1 MKLSRRAVGA
11 AAAGTLVSTA
21 GCVGF
26 VTGDDSLRFSADSAE
41 ADEQVLSETGYSE
54 HRLEEQTITE
64 SFTVAGITREVDARN
79 VLAEYDKGVDV
90 GDLGSA
96 RGATF
101 AAFATP
107 QVDLLWR
114 TFNPVGEMDNREI
127 AEEFTSGY
135 DEVSIDEEVD
145 RTTLSVLGD
154 DVEVS
159 TYEAEAYLESEL
171 TEVDLH
177 IGTAEADR
185 DFVVLVGMYPKVVDE
200 SEEIHRLAEAISQ

>member
-1 MKLSRRAVGA
+1 MKLSRRALGV

-26 VTGDDSLRFSADSAE
+26 VTGDDSLRFAADRAVVDDE
-41 ADEQVLSETGYSE
+41 ALSETGYSE
-54 HRLEEQTITE
+54 YRIEEQTITE
-64 SFTVAGITREVDARN
+64 SVTVAGTTREVDARN
-79 VLAEYDKGVDV
+79 VLAEYQKGIDA

-96 RGATF
+96 RSATF

-135 DEVSIDEEVD
+135 EGVEIDEETD

-154 DVEVS
+154 DVDVS
-159 TYEAEAYLESEL
+159 AYEAEAYLESEL
-171 TEVDLH
+171 TEVRLH
-177 IGTAEADR
+177 IGTAEAEQ
-185 DFVVLVGMYPKVVDE
+185 DFVVLVGMYPRLVDE
-200 SEEIHRLAEAISQ
+200 SEEIHRLAESIYQ